1 MAATSKT
8 RYICTFLYGAAKYG
22 RTVTFFAD
30 SDAHAQS
37 LADIFR
43 DNLVPGAGCMLTKVI
58 QENLGSDGKIAQN
71 LPTSGFVEDASVY
84 VTVTCSGEASN
95 RAGKW
100 VLPFQNPST
109 ANRDTIG
116 DAIVTLSNGTNLAYW
131 DKTTNKVLVVD
142 GYLKSGIGQTKDRFK
157 SVSPDYPPD
166 TGDTP
171 AAQQEV
177 VPV

>member
-1 MAATSKT
+1 MAATTKT

-22 RTVTFFAD
+22 RSVTFFSD

-37 LADIFR
+37 LASIFR
-43 DNLVPGAGCMLTKVI
+43 TNLVPGAGCMLTKVI
-58 QENLGSDGKIAQN
+58 EENLGSDGKIAQN
-71 LPTSGFVEDASVY
+71 LPASGFVEDASIY
-84 VTVTCSGEASN
+84 VTVTCSGDASN

-100 VLPFQNPST
+100 VIPFQNPGT

-116 DAIVTLSNGTNLAYW
+116 DAIVTLSNGTSLAYL
-131 DKTTNKVLVVD
+131 DKTANKVLVVD

-166 TGDTP
+166 TGDSP
-171 AAQQEV
+171 AAQDEV